1 MTDRPLV
8 TFFVMAYRQEALVRE
23 AIESAFAQTWSPL
36 EIILSDDC
44 SPDGT
49 FRIMEEMAAAYDG
62 PHKVI
67 LNRNQANLGV
77 CGHLDQIM
85 ALASGAFV
93 VQNAGDDVSA
103 PQRAARLLE
112 AWLASGRR
120 AKLIHSRA
128 LLIGADGTPRGF
140 KDPSPRLLADPSAR
154 GILKGHLYALGAAC
168 GWDRAL
174 WDVFGPLGP
183 DLGVEDTV
191 LPLRAA
197 LLGEVAHL
205 PEPLVSWRE
214 GGLSW
219 HSRETTTG
227 RDYMFGGRLKVLR
240 WRVQSHRR
248 IAADLARAPAETPD
262 LAGLIALN
270 ARLAER
276 VEFEVAAA
284 DAGSAGRLAMA
295 VRALRLS
302 ARRRDASFA
311 RQWLKYLLAPLYIRY
326 LEHRYRPEDL
336 RW

>member
-1 MTDRPLV
+1 
-8 TFFVMAYRQEALVRE
+8 
-23 AIESAFAQTWSPL
+23 
-36 EIILSDDC
+36 
-44 SPDGT
+44 
-49 FRIMEEMAAAYDG
+49 
-62 PHKVI
+62 VI
-67 LNRNQANLGV
+67 LNRNPRNLGI
-77 CGHLDQIM
+77 CGHLDRIM
-85 ALASGAFV
+85 ELASGEFV
-93 VQNAGDDVSA
+93 VQNAGDDVSV
-103 PQRAARLLE
+103 PERTARMVA

-120 AKLIHSRA
+120 ARLIHSRA
-128 LLIGADGTPRGF
+128 LLIDADGADRGF
-140 KDPSPRLLADPSAR
+140 KDPSPRILADPSPR
-154 GILKGHLYALGAAC
+154 GILAGHLYALGAAS

-205 PEPLVSWRE
+205 PEPLVKWRE

-240 WRVQSHRR
+240 WRAQSHRR
-248 IAADLARAPAETPD
+248 IAADLARAPAETPG
-262 LAGLIALN
+262 LAGLVALN

-284 DAGSAGRLAMA
+284 DAGPAGRLAMA
-295 VRALRLS
+295 ARALTLS
-302 ARRRDASFA
+302 ARRRDAGFA
-311 RQWLKYLLAPLYIRY
+311 RQWLKYALSPLYIRY
-326 LEHRYRPEDL
+326 LEWRYRPEDL